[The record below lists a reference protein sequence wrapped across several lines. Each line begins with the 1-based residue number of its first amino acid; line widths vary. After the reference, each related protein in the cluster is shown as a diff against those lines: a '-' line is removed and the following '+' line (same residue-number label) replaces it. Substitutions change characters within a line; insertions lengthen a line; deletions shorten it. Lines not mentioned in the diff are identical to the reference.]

1 MFNLAIRGK
10 ETDMLLKSI
19 LKLVIVAL
27 ILEAAMVF
35 SLVSLFE
42 IAIGESFV
50 WLIVL
55 TVSLLVV
62 ITMAK
67 QRIIKRLSEDI
78 VYSMSR

>member
-1 MFNLAIRGK
+1 
-10 ETDMLLKSI
+10 MLLKSI